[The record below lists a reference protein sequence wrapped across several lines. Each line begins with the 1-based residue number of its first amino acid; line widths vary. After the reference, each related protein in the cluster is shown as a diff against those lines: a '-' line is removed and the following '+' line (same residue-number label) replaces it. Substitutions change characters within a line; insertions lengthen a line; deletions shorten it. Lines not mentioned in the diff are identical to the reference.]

1 MQAVFKPIAIILVGA
16 AILGALGFALAIPLG
31 LVL

>member
-1 MQAVFKPIAIILVGA
+1 MGNVFKPIAILLVGA
-16 AILGALGFALAIPLG
+16 AILGAIAFGVAAPLG